1 VWDQS
6 RPALQA
12 VAEVP
17 VSQSVSQ
24 PNVAYRVDVG
34 AIAGGVVGGVVGLLA
49 ILGLVW
55 FLLRRKRRNMHN
67 DFDDNMVSNFLV
79 VCRPR

>member
-1 VWDQS
+1 MWDQS
-6 RPALQA
+6 RPVLQA

-17 VSQSVSQ
+17 VSLSVTQS
-24 PNVAYRVDVG
+24 NVAYGSDVG

-79 VCRPR
+79 VYRPR